1 MKASLAALVFVTAS
15 VVGLRSVGTGT
26 THVVVAAAH
35 ARATTTVV
43 SHGMRITM
51 VVLPIQPLPRSALL
65 RLSVRVTTVST
76 HRLQL
81 SRRCDRAN
89 PRAVVGNDDGV
100 EVHTTVHTFL
110 LPTWTAISRMQPV
123 ARIPAPCPR
132 PRLWALAGKDNRW
145 ESYWWALAIFAPLPA
160 CCPRWQWG
168 ASISAST
175 DSTFGGG
182 HHMREGWG

>member
-26 THVVVAAAH
+26 THVVVAAAQ

-51 VVLPIQPLPRSALL
+51 VVLLIQPLPRSALL
-65 RLSVRVTTVST
+65 RLSVRVTNVST

-89 PRAVVGNDDGV
+89 PRAVAANEDGV

-123 ARIPAPCPR
+123 ARIPVPCPR
-132 PRLWALAGKDNRW
+132 PRLWAVDYGWEGQSVGELLVGRGDLRPTASVLPTLAVGRQNQ
-145 ESYWWALAIFAPLPA
+145 L
-160 CCPRWQWG
+160 
-168 ASISAST
+168 
-175 DSTFGGG
+175 
-182 HHMREGWG
+182 